1 MEQRLNHDT
10 RWQDTTCQAD
20 VSCVKAVPDIKAVPD
35 GMETIGV
42 IGQVLDSQGL
52 ALCLFDAEDRTL
64 LWNRTFLR
72 FFPEHDGHVHVG
84 EPYARNLERFY
95 AARLTGPER
104 DRLSEFVAAGIARH
118 RAQTRPF
125 SFEHRGRR
133 LLVSSLPLPQGG
145 GRVRVWKALAEA
157 LPGSETRVPVDPFA
171 HLADGAM
178 VQDRQGRITD
188 ANQEFVELYGL
199 PSKEVAIGRSFREV
213 LQLLWEGHAGAA
225 LDAFLDNARFA
236 GAAFEVELPGDR
248 WRRVIERRMED
259 GTSYVSHADITTL
272 KRQQRELQ
280 EAYERIAI
288 MAITDG
294 LTGIANRGHFE
305 AVLEEEARR
314 GGRSQ
319 QPLSLL
325 LIDIDH
331 FKQINDRFGHPVG
344 DACLRMVARHIDGS
358 IRRPGDLAA
367 RFGGEEFA
375 AILPGTDAE
384 GARVVAEAIR
394 LAIESDH
401 AHDFNADEPVTV
413 SVGAASLTPAPGG
426 AEDAIRLIREAD
438 DALYRAKRAG
448 RNRVILAA

>member
-1 MEQRLNHDT
+1 MEHCLNHDT
-10 RWQDTTCQAD
+10 RWQVMAGQTDI
-20 VSCVKAVPDIKAVPD
+20 SCVKAVPD

-52 ALCLFDAEDRTL
+52 ALCLFDAEDRIL

-72 FFPEHDGHVHVG
+72 FFPEHDGHVHAG

-104 DRLSEFVAAGIARH
+104 ERLPEFVAAGIARH
-118 RAQTRPF
+118 RAQTRSF

-145 GRVRVWKALAEA
+145 RVRVWKALAEA
-157 LPGSETRVPVDPFA
+157 LPVSETRVPVDPFA
-171 HLADGAM
+171 HLADGAT

-188 ANQEFVELYGL
+188 ANQEFVELYDL

-305 AVLEEEARR
+305 AVLDEEARR
-314 GGRSQ
+314 GGRGQ
-319 QPLSLL
+319 HPLSLL

-344 DACLRMVARHIDGS
+344 DACLRMVARHINSS

-375 AILPGTDAE
+375 AILPGTNAE

-394 LAIESDH
+394 LAIESDQ
-401 AHDFNADEPVTV
+401 AHEFNASEPVTV
-413 SVGAASLTPAPGG
+413 SIGAASLTPAPGG
-426 AEDAIRLIREAD
+426 AEDAMRLIREAD
-438 DALYRAKRAG
+438 EALYRAKHAG

>member
-1 MEQRLNHDT
+1 MERCLNGDIHRHVMAGLTDPLH
-10 RWQDTTCQAD
+10 A
-20 VSCVKAVPDIKAVPD
+20 KASMDELD
-35 GMETIGV
+35 TIGV
-42 IGQVLDSQGL
+42 IGQILDSQGL
-52 ALCLFDAEDRTL
+52 AICLFDAEDRTL

-104 DRLSEFVAAGIARH
+104 DRLPEFVASGIARH
-118 RAQTRPF
+118 RSQMRPF

-133 LLVSSLPLPQGG
+133 LLVSSLPLPRG
-145 GRVRVWKALAEA
+145 GRVRVWKALTEA
-157 LPGSETRVPVDPFA
+157 LPNREARLPVDPFM
-171 HLADGAM
+171 HLADGAT
-178 VQDRQGRITD
+178 VLDRRGQITD
-188 ANQEFVELYGL
+188 ANQEFIELYDL
-199 PSKEVAIGRSFREV
+199 PSKEAAIGRTFREV
-213 LQLLWEGHAGAA
+213 LQLLWEGQAGTA

-259 GTSYVSHADITTL
+259 GTSCVSHADITAL

-280 EAYERIAI
+280 EAYERIAT

-314 GGRSQ
+314 GGRNR

-331 FKQINDRFGHPVG
+331 FKQINDRFGHPAG
-344 DACLRMVARHIDGS
+344 DACLRMVARHIDSG

-394 LAIESDH
+394 MAIESDH
-401 AHDFNADEPVTV
+401 AQEFNAIEPVTV
-413 SVGAASLTPAPGG
+413 SIGAASLVPAPGG
-426 AEDAIRLIREAD
+426 EGDAVRLIQEAD
-438 DALYRAKRAG
+438 NALYRAKRSG
-448 RNRVILAA
+448 RNRVILAAA